1 MLDTAPPKI
10 YVSKVPDAE
19 TTSIPSDAVELTSG
33 VDGYMINSSID
44 GLARPDAE
52 IARSALA
59 GADASRISGRQI
71 PYRNIV
77 LDIIPMPEINTNRE
91 RLYNILPYGE
101 TLRFYFEKWGKVVF
115 IDGEIEK
122 MDGTFAPGE
131 LFRFGV
137 SIICPFPWFQS
148 VRLHK
153 IKLSVGENK
162 ISYDGDIP
170 AGFTLNVPFKLNTI
184 LPGMPGNQTDV
195 PITKIE
201 NGYVTDLS
209 VSIGE
214 RTFSYSGKVSRPYIC
229 TIPGKKKFTGRMYKA
244 SEANEDI
251 TTVPAFGSMKK
262 HSQWPTIDINSKTIT
277 ISCADD
283 GFSADWFNKQN
294 VFAYRDTY
302 SGV

>member
-77 LDIIPMPEINTNRE
+77 LDVIPMPEINTNRE

-101 TLRFYFEKWGKVVF
+101 TLRFYFEKRGKIVF

-122 MDGTFAPGE
+122 MDGTFAPCE

-137 SIICPFPWFQS
+137 SIICPFPWLQS
-148 VRLHK
+148 VKLHTAQL
-153 IKLSVGENK
+153 KLGDNIIRNE
-162 ISYDGDIP
+162 GDIP
-170 AGFTLNVPFKLNTI
+170 AGFRMEVEGHINMVGLIDFKLNVGGETFA
-184 LPGMPGNQTDV
+184 
-195 PITKIE
+195 TKADTNVLAPVELI
-201 NGYVTDLS
+201 
-209 VSIGE
+209 
-214 RTFSYSGKVSRPYIC
+214 
-229 TIPGKKKFTGRMYKA
+229 TIPGKRTFKCSNSGHISTGAWKP
-244 SEANEDI
+244 S
-251 TTVPAFGSMKK
+251 
-262 HSQWPTIDINSKTIT
+262 
-277 ISCADD
+277 
-283 GFSADWFNKQN
+283 
-294 VFAYRDTY
+294 FAYMDADTKWPKIPAGTQTINVSYTSGGEGEYIFDNMNTLYWRDTY

>member
-33 VDGYMINSSID
+33 VDGYIVNNDIE

-52 IARSALA
+52 IARSTLA

-115 IDGEIEK
+115 IDGQIEK
-122 MDGTFAPGE
+122 MDGSFAPGKP
-131 LFRFGV
+131 FRFGV
-137 SIICPFPWFQS
+137 SIICPFPWLQS
-148 VRLHK
+148 VKLHTVQLK
-153 IKLSVGENK
+153 AGDNIIRN
-162 ISYDGDIP
+162 DGDIP
-170 AGFTLNVPFKLNTI
+170 AGFRLEVEGHINMVGLIDFKLNVGGETFA
-184 LPGMPGNQTDV
+184 
-195 PITKIE
+195 TKADTNVIAPVE
-201 NGYVTDLS
+201 L
-209 VSIGE
+209 I
-214 RTFSYSGKVSRPYIC
+214 
-229 TIPGKKKFTGRMYKA
+229 TIPGKRTFKCSNGGHISTSTWKPSFSYLA
-244 SEANEDI
+244 AN
-251 TTVPAFGSMKK
+251 TK
-262 HSQWPTIDINSKTIT
+262 WPKIPGGTQIINVSYTEGGVDPYIFDNLNT
-277 ISCADD
+277 LY
-283 GFSADWFNKQN
+283 W
-294 VFAYRDTY
+294 RDTY

>member
-33 VDGYMINSSID
+33 VDGYMVNSSID

-59 GADASRISGRQI
+59 GANASRISGRQI

-77 LDIIPMPEINTNRE
+77 LDVIPMPEINTNRE

-101 TLRFYFEKWGKVVF
+101 TLRFYFEKRGKIVF

-148 VRLHK
+148 VKLHTAQLK
-153 IKLSVGENK
+153 AGDNIIRN
-162 ISYDGDIP
+162 DGDIP
-170 AGFTLNVPFKLNTI
+170 AGFRMEVKGHANMVQLIDFKLNSGGETFATKADTNVLAPVELI
-184 LPGMPGNQTDV
+184 TVPG
-195 PITKIE
+195 K
-201 NGYVTDLS
+201 
-209 VSIGE
+209 
-214 RTFSYSGKVSRPYIC
+214 RTFKCSNSGHISTGAWKPSFAYMDADTKWPKIPAGTQAINVSYTEGGVDPYIFDNLN
-229 TIPGKKKFTGRMYKA
+229 TLY
-244 SEANEDI
+244 
-251 TTVPAFGSMKK
+251 
-262 HSQWPTIDINSKTIT
+262 W
-277 ISCADD
+277 
-283 GFSADWFNKQN
+283 
-294 VFAYRDTY
+294 RDTY

>member
-10 YVSKVPDAE
+10 YVSKVPDGE

-77 LDIIPMPEINTNRE
+77 LDVIPMPEINANRE

-101 TLRFYFEKWGKVVF
+101 TLRFYFEKRGKVVF

-122 MDGTFAPGE
+122 MDGSFAPGKP
-131 LFRFGV
+131 FRFGV

-148 VRLHK
+148 VELHK
-153 IKLSVGENK
+153 TRLDRHSDNLIYNT
-162 ISYDGDIP
+162 GDIP
-170 AGFTLNVPFKLNTI
+170 AGFIFRMDEP
-184 LPGMPGNQTDV
+184 TDGTV
-195 PITKIE
+195 FRAFRNLVIDVNGTQFLTKKYDE
-201 NGYVTDLS
+201 YPTRGSFSPPVVLS
-209 VSIGE
+209 
-214 RTFSYSGKVSRPYIC
+214 
-229 TIPGKKKFTGRMYKA
+229 TIPGNKSFNLKLDDTDFFK
-244 SEANEDI
+244 I
-251 TTVPAFGSMKK
+251 AFSSIDAK
-262 HSQWPTIDINSKTIT
+262 SQWPVLQSGKNIVKVSCTQVTTSGDSNFEDIN
-277 ISCADD
+277 
-283 GFSADWFNKQN
+283 WL
-294 VFAYRDTY
+294 VWRDTY